1 MERASQWLTIFWS
14 RMRGILR
21 QGYVL
26 FFKFSHLLIE
36 KTGPE
41 ANFGSFIGI
50 IRQQPGS
57 ILPGFIDI
65 FKNDERLNDGFSIVN
80 KDRNLLVNRIV
91 LEDQLALVAQIFFNI
106 LIGYALKFE
115 GQLYPLSESATPHSM

>member
-1 MERASQWLTIFWS
+1 MVNNFLVKNEGDIETRICT
-14 RMRGILR
+14 
-21 QGYVL
+21 
-26 FFKFSHLLIE
+26 FFEFSHLLME

-41 ANFGSFIGI
+41 ANFSSFIGI

-65 FKNDERLNDGFSIVN
+65 FKNDERLNDGFSIVH

-106 LIGYALKFE
+106 LIGYALNFE
-115 GQLYPLSESATPHSM
+115 G